1 MGGIVCNIHAQAI
14 LRYQSVPANPQQAQ
28 EFDAQMRQ
36 LFNWVAQDVVNDA
49 PDSAMTACAIL
60 AKPSFTDADRAY
72 LLGII
77 HALYKPYVT

>member
-1 MGGIVCNIHAQAI
+1 
-14 LRYQSVPANPQQAQ
+14 
-28 EFDAQMRQ
+28 MRQ

-60 AKPSFTDADRAY
+60 AKASFSDADRAS

-77 HALYKPYVT
+77 HALYKPYS